1 MAAGR
6 TLKLAA
12 LALATALLATGAWSA
27 REGLQKLSYERR
39 QSAVADARL
48 ATARSLLPQV
58 EQRERFAKLNADIEA
73 QASRAGFD
81 PAGWAQRRIQR
92 TPAPLSRKEAQ
103 DQLAQLGTAGSGRL
117 MAADGF
123 ELAVLSRDAGLFT
136 PPPADDKGVL
146 LAINGTLYFPLAGK
160 P

>member
-6 TLKLAA
+6 ILKLAA
-12 LALATALLATGAWSA
+12 LAAATALLATGAWSA
-27 REGLQKLSYERR
+27 REGLRVLAFERR
-39 QSAVADARL
+39 EAAAADARL
-48 ATARSLLPQV
+48 SMARSLLPKV
-58 EQRERFAKLNADIEA
+58 EQRERFAKLNAEIEA

-81 PAGWAQRRIQR
+81 PSAWAQRRIQR
-92 TPAPLSRKEAQ
+92 MPAPITRKEAQ
-103 DQLAQLGTAGSGRL
+103 DQLAQLGSAGSGRL

-123 ELAVLSRDAGLFT
+123 ELAVLSREAGLFT
-136 PPPADDKGVL
+136 APAADDKGLL